1 MTKPFLLCMAL
12 LGTCA
17 TMLAADFWEQK
28 EYTEWNEKQVR
39 KLLFDSPWSKQIQVS
54 LRGSGFTENLPP
66 GVGGPTTPGTP
77 GGPGGVEPGFP
88 GQDQRGGV
96 AGGVPQPGGGIGSDA
111 GSQSI
116 PVVIRW
122 VSALPV
128 KQALVQSSA
137 VSGEGNQEQS
147 KEFLNREE
155 THYIVAVIGLPDGI
169 SRSLEDQDQLKTAA
183 RIERDKDGS
192 PLNPEKVETRAQD
205 GQTAV
210 YFFFPRSEPITLE
223 DKNVRFLFTLP
234 ELDVQREF
242 KLRNMVYR
250 DKLEI

>member
-1 MTKPFLLCMAL
+1 M
-12 LGTCA
+12 
-17 TMLAADFWEQK
+17 MLFGLSGDEVQA
-28 EYTEWNEKQVR
+28 EYTKRIIVTI
-39 KLLFDSPWSKQIQVS
+39 LVAATTSTATF
-54 LRGSGFTENLPP
+54 F
-66 GVGGPTTPGTP
+66 VG
-77 GGPGGVEPGFP
+77 
-88 GQDQRGGV
+88 
-96 AGGVPQPGGGIGSDA
+96 
-111 GSQSI
+111 
-116 PVVIRW
+116 RW
-122 VSALPV
+122 YGRYKASRQWHA
-128 KQALVQSSA
+128 
-137 VSGEGNQEQS
+137 
-147 KEFLNREE
+147 KEFLDREE